1 MICSIKF
8 NPLES
13 SVIAEFLCKDIT
25 NENSPSLIEPIIFAA
40 MGKIYVNDIHC
51 YAFHGCMEEESQ
63 IGTHYRIDVVVS
75 TDFGAAAS
83 SDDLAD
89 TVDYVSIT
97 AIVTEV
103 MRERAKLIEVIL
115 YKIQD
120 RIFQEHITVN
130 AVDIK
135 IEKKN
140 PPINA
145 NVYSV
150 TVQLEANRKNWEAR
164 GND

>member
-1 MICSIKF
+1 
-8 NPLES
+8 
-13 SVIAEFLCKDIT
+13 
-25 NENSPSLIEPIIFAA
+25 
-40 MGKIYVNDIHC
+40 
-51 YAFHGCMEEESQ
+51 MEEESR

>member
-1 MICSIKF
+1 
-8 NPLES
+8 
-13 SVIAEFLCKDIT
+13 
-25 NENSPSLIEPIIFAA
+25 
-40 MGKIYVNDIHC
+40 
-51 YAFHGCMEEESQ
+51 MEEESQ

-75 TDFGAAAS
+75 TDFDAAAA

-120 RIFQEHITVN
+120 RIFQEHNTVN

-150 TVQLEANRKNWEAR
+150 AVQLEANRKNWEAR